1 MNSAQPPED
10 GPWDATRGPH
20 QQARDPGR
28 EEGWGRCCCQNALS
42 ELSLVFPLP
51 LCTGWEIGGPPDKAD
66 IANGHFR
73 PCRGH

>member
-28 EEGWGRCCCQNALS
+28 EEGWGPIFEVVA
-42 ELSLVFPLP
+42 ELSLAVLVKYIT
-51 LCTGWEIGGPPDKAD
+51 LSS
-66 IANGHFR
+66 R
-73 PCRGH
+73 